1 MKQLEDMTLTEIRA
15 LKERYKKELADC
27 IDDFLKNRPFIK
39 YVTLFRYSSIGS
51 SSCLLLYSNESL
63 TKVIADI
70 EFIKES
76 KK

>member
-15 LKERYKKELADC
+15 LKKQYKKELADC

-39 YVTLFRYSSIGS
+39 HVTLFRHSSIGS
-51 SSCLLLYSNESL
+51 SSCLLLYSNESS
-63 TKVIADI
+63 TEVIVDI
-70 EFIKES
+70 EFTEES

>member
-1 MKQLEDMTLTEIRA
+1 MKQLEDMTLAEIRA
-15 LKERYKKELADC
+15 LKEQYKKELADC

-39 YVTLFRYSSIGS
+39 HITLFRHSSIGF
-51 SSCLLLYSNESL
+51 SSCLLLFSNESS

-70 EFIKES
+70 EFTKES